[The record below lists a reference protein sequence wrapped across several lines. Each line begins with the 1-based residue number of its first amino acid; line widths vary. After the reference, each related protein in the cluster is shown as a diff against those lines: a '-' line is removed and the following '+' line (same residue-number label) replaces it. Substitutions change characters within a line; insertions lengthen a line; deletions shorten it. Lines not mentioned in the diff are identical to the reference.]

1 MREIYSIFLKG
12 LMVVLPVGLT
22 LSLVSWVILKAEG
35 LFGTIL
41 QAMMGSYYIPGTGLL
56 VTLIVIFMA
65 GMLVSNYL
73 TSKFVNYFLKK
84 FSDFPVIKVIY
95 NPLKDLFALF
105 GNSGANQ
112 NMKRVVLVNMVG
124 RGKQI
129 GLVTRDDF
137 QDLNCP
143 ELNDHVAVY
152 FPMSYLFGGITTL
165 VPKQDV
171 TEIDIPVDR
180 ALKLAITGWITS
192 EATKNDSGADLTSK

>member
-1 MREIYSIFLKG
+1 LKC
-12 LMVVLPVGLT
+12 T
-22 LSLVSWVILKAEG
+22 
-35 LFGTIL
+35 T
-41 QAMMGSYYIPGTGLL
+41 
-56 VTLIVIFMA
+56 
-65 GMLVSNYL
+65 
-73 TSKFVNYFLKK
+73 
-84 FSDFPVIKVIY
+84 

-137 QDLNCP
+137 QDLKCP

-152 FPMSYLFGGITTL
+152 FPMSYMFGGFTALI
-165 VPKQDV
+165 PKQDV
-171 TEIDIPVDR
+171 SEIDIPVDR

-192 EATKNDSGADLTSK
+192 DATKNDSGADIILK